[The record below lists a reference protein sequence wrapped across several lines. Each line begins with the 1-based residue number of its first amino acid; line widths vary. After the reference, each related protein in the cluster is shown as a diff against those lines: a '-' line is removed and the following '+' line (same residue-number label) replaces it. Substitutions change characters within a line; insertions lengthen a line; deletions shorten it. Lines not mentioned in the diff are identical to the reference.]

1 MKRKNAITDVRG
13 IEVGH
18 AQNEEALTGCTVIL
32 CRKGAVAGVDVRG
45 GAPGTRETDLLDPVN
60 LVEKVHAV
68 VLAGGS
74 AFGLDAVSG
83 VMRYL
88 EENKIGFNTG
98 AARVPIVPSAILY
111 DLGLGRA
118 DVRPDSA
125 MGALA
130 AASARGLTASAPP
143 AEGNV
148 GAGTGASVGKMFGNA
163 LAMKSG
169 LGTASMDIGGG
180 VIVGAIVAVNAW
192 GDVVD
197 PKTGQI
203 IAGLRSGKI
212 GPLRVGKDG
221 QFADTLAMMKSPLG
235 RGVLGLTSRSNT
247 VIGVVATNAKL
258 TKAQATKVAQM
269 AQDGFARTIRPAHT
283 MLDGDVIFA
292 LSTGVKNANVSTV
305 GAFAAEVMAEAIL
318 RAVQMAK
325 SAGGLPG
332 LSDK

>member
-1 MKRKNAITDVRG
+1 MKLQNAITDIRG

-45 GAPGTRETDLLDPVN
+45 GAPGTRETDLLHPVN
-60 LVEKVHAV
+60 LVEKVHAI

-74 AFGLDAVSG
+74 AFGLDAASG
-83 VMRYL
+83 VMHYL
-88 EENKIGFNTG
+88 EKNKIGFNTG

-111 DLGLGRA
+111 DLSIGRA
-118 DVRPDSA
+118 DVRPDAA
-125 MGALA
+125 MGAQA
-130 AASARGLTASAPP
+130 AASANSSPP

-148 GAGTGASVGKMFGNA
+148 SAGTGASVGKMFGA
-163 LAMKSG
+163 SLAMKSG

-180 VIVGAIVAVNAW
+180 VIVGAIVAVNAF
-192 GDVVD
+192 GDVIN
-197 PKTGQI
+197 PKSGEI
-203 IAGLRSGKI
+203 VAGLRSGKI
-212 GPLRVGKDG
+212 GPLHIGDKEK
-221 QFADTLAMMKSPLG
+221 FADTLTMMKSFTG
-235 RGVLGLTSRSNT
+235 RGILGLASRGNT
-247 VIGVVATNAKL
+247 VVGAVATNAKL

-292 LSTGVKNANVSTV
+292 LSTGAKRMDVSII
-305 GAFAAEVMAEAIL
+305 GAFAAEVMAQAIL
-318 RAVQMAK
+318 RAVKTAK

-332 LSDK
+332 LDEM

>member
-1 MKRKNAITDVRG
+1 MKLNNSITDVRG

-45 GAPGTRETDLLDPVN
+45 GAPGTRETDLLDPIN
-60 LVEKVHAV
+60 LVEKVHAI

-74 AFGLDAVSG
+74 AFGLDAASG

-88 EENKIGFNTG
+88 EENKIGFNVG
-98 AARVPIVPSAILY
+98 VARVPIVPSAILF
-111 DLGLGRA
+111 DLSLGRA

-130 AASARGLTASAPP
+130 AASAASAPP

-148 GAGTGASVGKMFGNA
+148 GAGTGASVGKMFGMT

-192 GDVVD
+192 GDIIN
-197 PKTGQI
+197 PKTGEI
-203 IAGLRSGKI
+203 VAGLRSGKI
-212 GPLRVGKDG
+212 GPLRVGRKDAA
-221 QFADTLAMMKSPLG
+221 FADTLAMMKSPIG
-235 RGVLGLTSRSNT
+235 RGVLGLTSRGNT
-247 VIGVVATNAKL
+247 VIGAVATNAKL

-269 AQDGFARTIRPAHT
+269 AHDGFARTIRPAHT

-292 LSTGVKNANVSTV
+292 LSTGTKKADVSTI

-318 RAVQMAK
+318 RAVKSAK
-325 SAGGLPG
+325 EAGGLPG
-332 LSDK
+332 LNKT

>member
-1 MKRKNAITDVRG
+1 MKLKNAITDVRG

-60 LVEKVHAV
+60 LVERVHAI

-74 AFGLDAVSG
+74 AYGLDAASG

-88 EENKIGFNTG
+88 EEKNIGYNVG
-98 AARVPIVPSAILY
+98 VARVPIVPSAILF

-118 DVRPDSA
+118 DLRPDSA

-130 AASARGLTASAPP
+130 AASAVSTPP
-143 AEGNV
+143 TEGNV
-148 GAGTGASVGKMFGNA
+148 GAGTGASVGKMFGNT

-180 VIVGAIVAVNAW
+180 VVVGAIVAVNAW
-192 GDVVD
+192 GDVINPD
-197 PKTGQI
+197 TGEI
-203 IAGLRSGKI
+203 VAGLRSGRV
-212 GPLRVGKDG
+212 GPLRIGKG
-221 QFADTLAMMKSPLG
+221 SQFADTLATMKTLTG
-235 RGVLGLTSRSNT
+235 RGVLRLTNRGNT

-269 AQDGFARTIRPAHT
+269 AHDGLARTVRPAHT
-283 MLDGDVIFA
+283 MLDGDTIFA
-292 LSTGVKNANVSTV
+292 LSTSTKKADVSAV

-318 RAVQMAK
+318 RAVKMAK
-325 SAGGLPG
+325 PAGGLPG
-332 LSDK
+332 LSET

>member
-1 MKRKNAITDVRG
+1 MKTNNTITAVRG

-45 GAPGTRETDLLDPVN
+45 GAPGTRETDLLNPIN
-60 LVEKVHAV
+60 LVQKIHAI

-74 AFGLDAVSG
+74 AFGLDAATG

-88 EENKIGFNTG
+88 EEQKIGFNTG
-98 AARVPIVPSAILY
+98 VAKVPIVPSAILY
-111 DLGLGRA
+111 DLNLGRA

-125 MGALA
+125 MGYLA
-130 AASARGLTASAPP
+130 AAQASSAPP
-143 AEGNV
+143 GEGNL

-197 PKTGQI
+197 PQTNAI
-203 IAGLRSGKI
+203 IAGLRAGQG
-212 GPLRVGKDG
+212 GPLRGGKKDY
-221 QFADTLAMMKSPLG
+221 FADTLASMKTSVG
-235 RGVLGLTSRSNT
+235 RSVFSFASRANT
-247 VIGVVATNAKL
+247 VIGVVATNASL

-269 AQDGFARTIRPAHT
+269 AQDGFARTLRPAHT

-292 LSTGVKNANVSTV
+292 LSTGTKKADVSII
-305 GAFAAEVMAEAIL
+305 GAFAAEVMAEAII
-318 RAVQMAK
+318 RAVKIAK

-332 LSDK
+332 LNKA

>member
-1 MKRKNAITDVRG
+1 MKLKNAITDIRG

-18 AQNEEALTGCTVIL
+18 AQDDEALTGCTVIL

-45 GAPGTRETDLLDPVN
+45 GAPGTRETDLLNPIN
-60 LVEKVHAV
+60 LVQKVHAI

-74 AFGLDAVSG
+74 AFGLDAASG
-83 VMRYL
+83 VMLYL
-88 EENKIGFNTG
+88 EEKKIGFNTG
-98 AARVPIVPSAILY
+98 AAKVPIVPSAILY
-111 DLGLGRA
+111 DLNLGRA

-125 MGALA
+125 FGYR
-130 AASARGLTASAPP
+130 ASASAESDAP

-148 GAGTGASVGKMFGNA
+148 GAGAGASVGKMFGGK
-163 LAMKSG
+163 LSMKAG

-180 VIVGAIVAVNAW
+180 VIVGAIVAVNAF

-197 PKTGQI
+197 PGTNEI
-203 IAGLRSGKI
+203 IAGLRSGKV
-212 GPLRVGKDG
+212 GPLRVGKKD
-221 QFADTLAMMKSPLG
+221 QFAETLAMMKTPMG
-235 RGVLGLTSRSNT
+235 RGILGSASRGNT

-269 AQDGFARTIRPAHT
+269 AHDGIARTIRPAHS

-292 LSTGVKNANVSTV
+292 LSIGSKKADVSTV
-305 GAFAAEVMAEAIL
+305 GAFAAEVTAESIV
-318 RAVQMAK
+318 RAVKMAK

-332 LSDK
+332 LMEQ